1 MQNLITFQMGTR
13 SRIVIRRS
21 NKSHIHLWMHWDG
34 YLSGQGDRICS
45 QLRLLL
51 QNYSTISL
59 QTKVDALEIAD
70 VEEDECQN
78 FSAEYLEDFIENR
91 TDYKNDPCDDIEF
104 EYTIDFS
111 KGLLIVDA
119 CGHNQKFVVLMPSI
133 QDGFDVSSLEEYLE
147 D

>member
-1 MQNLITFQMGTR
+1 MGTR

-34 YLSGQGDRICS
+34 YLSGQGDCICS
-45 QLRLLL
+45 QLRRLLR
-51 QNYSTISL
+51 NYSTISL
-59 QTKVDALEIAD
+59 QAKVDALDIAD
-70 VEEDECQN
+70 VEDECQN
-78 FSAEYLEDFIENR
+78 FSAEYLEDFVENR
-91 TDYKNDPCDDIEF
+91 TDYKNDLCDDIEY

-111 KGLLIVDA
+111 KGLLIVNA
-119 CGHNQKFVVLMPSI
+119 LGHNQKFVVLMSSI